1 MSQLSI
7 SELVRE
13 QQGSRSDYSAG
24 TAVALA
30 TGREREEQLLN
41 CKQKLHQME
50 VGKQFI
56 NQTHFH
62 LLVSS

>member
-1 MSQLSI
+1 MGQTIVL
-7 SELVRE
+7 EL
-13 QQGSRSDYSAG
+13 
-24 TAVALA
+24 ALPWLQVE
-30 TGREREEQLLN
+30 REREEQIPN

-50 VGKQFI
+50 VGKPFI